1 MITISPGS
9 TLRMKSA
16 PIMSKAQV
24 SEVIKSVDA
33 DHNGT
38 IEYGE
43 FVSRLAAEWE
53 WEDRPAVPPPPPAA
67 SPGAGAD
74 GEKGKVEDKREKE
87 EGDKTADAKVS
98 PRCSDQDL

>member
-1 MITISPGS
+1 MTE
-9 TLRMKSA
+9 
-16 PIMSKAQV
+16 AQV

-33 DHNGT
+33 DRNGT

-53 WEDRPAVPPPPPAA
+53 WDDRPAVPPPPPAV

-87 EGDKTADAKVS
+87 DGDKTTDAKVS
-98 PRCSDQDL
+98 PRRSSEQDLWMF

>member
-1 MITISPGS
+1 MTE
-9 TLRMKSA
+9 
-16 PIMSKAQV
+16 AQV

-53 WEDRPAVPPPPPAA
+53 WEDQPAVPPPPPAV
-67 SPGAGAD
+67 SPAAD
-74 GEKGKVEDKREKE
+74 GEKGKVEDKSDEKE

-98 PRCSDQDL
+98 PRRSSEQDLWMF

>member
-1 MITISPGS
+1 MTE
-9 TLRMKSA
+9 
-16 PIMSKAQV
+16 AQV

-33 DHNGT
+33 DRNGT

-53 WEDRPAVPPPPPAA
+53 WDDRPSVPPPPPAV
-67 SPGAGAD
+67 SPGAD
-74 GEKGKVEDKREKE
+74 GEKGKVEDKSDEKE

-98 PRCSDQDL
+98 PRRSSEQDL

>member
-1 MITISPGS
+1 MTE
-9 TLRMKSA
+9 
-16 PIMSKAQV
+16 AQV

-33 DHNGT
+33 DRNGT

-53 WEDRPAVPPPPPAA
+53 WDDRPAVPPPPPAV
-67 SPGAGAD
+67 SPGAD
-74 GEKGKVEDKREKE
+74 GDKGKVEDKGEKK

-98 PRCSDQDL
+98 PRRRSEQDL

>member
-1 MITISPGS
+1 
-9 TLRMKSA
+9 MKAA

-33 DHNGT
+33 DRNGK

-53 WEDRPAVPPPPPAA
+53 WEDRPAVPPPPPAV
-67 SPGAGAD
+67 SPGPD
-74 GEKGKVEDKREKE
+74 EEKGKVEDKSDEKE
-87 EGDKTADAKVS
+87 KGDKKK
-98 PRCSDQDL
+98 QELQK

>member
-1 MITISPGS
+1 M
-9 TLRMKSA
+9 
-16 PIMSKAQV
+16 
-24 SEVIKSVDA
+24 DA
-33 DHNGT
+33 DRNGT

-53 WEDRPAVPPPPPAA
+53 WEDRPAVPPPPPAV
-67 SPGAGAD
+67 SPAAD

-98 PRCSDQDL
+98 PRRSSEQDL